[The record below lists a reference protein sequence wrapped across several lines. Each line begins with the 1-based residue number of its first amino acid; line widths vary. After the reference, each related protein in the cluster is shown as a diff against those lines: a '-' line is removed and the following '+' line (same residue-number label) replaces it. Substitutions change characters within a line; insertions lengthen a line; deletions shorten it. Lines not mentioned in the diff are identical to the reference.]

1 MYQTKKLFNKAAHKV
16 TSCFL
21 KNHKKIMFKLKEV
34 KKQEESGRKAR
45 ADRNLNLNLRSFS
58 AVK

>member
-1 MYQTKKLFNKAAHKV
+1 
-16 TSCFL
+16 
-21 KNHKKIMFKLKEV
+21 MFKLKEV